1 MSVLSS
7 TTLLV
12 TLAFACIFLQPS
24 IVSSDTA
31 EQPDLLPAKAL
42 DVCKENNTKVCPKGS
57 PDKEPVCEGYDAKA
71 GGTDSRCDA
80 DNGCFFNLQ
89 INGQDKLVYVSHEKK
104 ISDAVENSITYK
116 KCDENKLIIYSL
128 YAASK

>member
-57 PDKEPVCEGYDAKA
+57 PDKEPVCEGYAKTA
-71 GGTDSRCDA
+71 GGADPQCDA
-80 DNGCFFNLQ
+80 DNGCSFMLKVKNV
-89 INGQDKLVYVSHEKK
+89 DKLVYVSFKDK
-104 ISDAVENSITYK
+104 ISVAANDSTTYK
-116 KCDENKLIIYSL
+116 KCANGLIIYSL
-128 YAASK
+128 YAPS